1 MSQFFQRRPPRRAP
15 RANLH
20 GVISAVI
27 RLQNGR
33 QFSCKLRRLSI
44 TGGLLD
50 ASTYIEERTWVR
62 LTIYLSSGA
71 VNSIAEMMFPM
82 RGGAGYLQPFR
93 FTRLGEEELH
103 ALDREVT
110 SFLKQTGT
118 GKAGDLGL
126 RAPRFYLESW

>member
-1 MSQFFQRRPPRRAP
+1 MSQFYQRQPVRRAP
-15 RANLH
+15 RANLQ
-20 GVISAVI
+20 GMISAAI

-33 QFSCKLRRLSI
+33 QLSGKLRTLSI

-50 ASTYIEERTWVR
+50 ASTYIEERTWVK

-71 VNSIAEMMFPM
+71 VNTLAEMMFPM

-93 FTRLGEEELH
+93 FVRLGSEELL
-103 ALDREVT
+103 ALDQEVT
-110 SFLKQTGT
+110 SALKQAPT
-118 GKAGDLGL
+118 GKAIDSGL